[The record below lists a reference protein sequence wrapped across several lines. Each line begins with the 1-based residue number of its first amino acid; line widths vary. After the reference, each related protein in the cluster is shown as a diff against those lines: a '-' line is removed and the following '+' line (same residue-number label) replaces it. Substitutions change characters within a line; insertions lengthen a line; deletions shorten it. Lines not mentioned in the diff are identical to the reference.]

1 LCPPCDRNCK
11 GDLSHFE
18 PYLKPYLQSQL
29 NGITD
34 LTIGLP
40 IVREYLQA
48 RILEGLQQAGA
59 FFCLSFHGGTSLRF
73 LYDIPRYSEDLD
85 FALESQ
91 PERYDFTG
99 YLTTIQRRLA
109 AENYVVEI
117 RTKKEQPVVNKAFIR
132 FPGLLYELG
141 LSPHK
146 TQVIAIKLEV
156 DTNPPPGAV
165 SETTLLQRHI
175 ALHLRHHDRASLMA
189 CKLQAIF
196 NRKYLKG
203 RDWYDL
209 WWYLNQSEW
218 PLPNLAYLNSG
229 LRQSGSSLPTLTE
242 ANWKIILRERTE
254 ALDWANALNDVAP
267 FIFDLDKQNDF
278 NKERLLALL
287 DGTV

>member
-1 LCPPCDRNCK
+1 M
-11 GDLSHFE
+11 
-18 PYLKPYLQSQL
+18 KPYLQSQL
-29 NGITD
+29 NGTTD

-85 FALESQ
+85 FALESL
-91 PERYDFTG
+91 PERYDFTS
-99 YLTTIQRRLA
+99 YLTTIQRRMA

-117 RTKKEQPVVNKAFIR
+117 RAKKEQPPVNNAFIR

-141 LSPHK
+141 LSPNI
-146 TQVIAIKLEV
+146 TQVITIKLAV

-165 SETTLLQRHI
+165 SETTLLQRHV

-189 CKLQAIF
+189 GKLLAVF
-196 NRKYLKG
+196 NRSYLKG

-209 WWYLNQSEW
+209 WWYLNQSDW
-218 PLPNLAYLNSG
+218 PPPNLAYLNSG
-229 LRQSGSSLPTLTE
+229 LRQSESSLPTLTN

-254 ALDWANALNDVAP
+254 ALNWVNVLNDVAP
-267 FIFDLDKQNDF
+267 FIFDLEKQTDF
-278 NKERLLALL
+278 NKERLLVLL
-287 DGTV
+287 NGVI